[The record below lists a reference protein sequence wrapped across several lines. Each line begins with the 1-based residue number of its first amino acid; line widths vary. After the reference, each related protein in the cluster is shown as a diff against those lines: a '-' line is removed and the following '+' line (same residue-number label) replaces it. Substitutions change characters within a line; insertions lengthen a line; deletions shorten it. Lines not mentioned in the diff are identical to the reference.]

1 MEAGARSTRLR
12 SLTISPAAFEWFAY
26 AAFAAL
32 FLIVVSGATVR
43 LTGSGLGCE
52 NWPNCG
58 DTFLPPKE
66 YNALIEFG
74 NRGAGFTVGLTTLV
88 AAAVAFRVP
97 GMPRWLLWSAV
108 ALPFT
113 VLAQGVLGGITV
125 LLELHPLIVMGH
137 FLLSLVALAVAVVVV
152 QGARDLAR
160 GVADET
166 PIGSAWLALALVP
179 AAAALVVSGT
189 LVTAAGPHSGGEEIV
204 RFGNLVEAVHIHIGA
219 TAVFGIAFLAL
230 LALLVVERPSLGA
243 RAPPRDAR
251 HGGLGARRRAC
262 RPRGA
267 QAPSPPPVDW
277 ASSQGISAS
286 RAARRC
292 AAPCSS
298 PRFVG
303 GTTARRARRSPRAS
317 SPRAGAPSGSPTSIP
332 RSSTTSRRSG
342 RTCGSRRA

>member
-12 SLTISPAAFEWFAY
+12 SLTITPAAFELFAY
-26 AAFAAL
+26 AALAAL

-52 NWPNCG
+52 NWPSCG
-58 DTFLPPKE
+58 ETFLPPKD
-66 YNALIEFG
+66 YNAYVEFG
-74 NRGAGFTVGLTTLV
+74 NRVAGFVVGVTTL
-88 AAAVAFRVP
+88 AAAVAAFRVP

-152 QGARDLAR
+152 LGARDLAR
-160 GVADET
+160 GGVEEE

-219 TAVFGIAFLAL
+219 TAVFGIAFLTL
-230 LALLVVERPSLGA
+230 LGLLVFE
-243 RAPPRDAR
+243 
-251 HGGLGARRRAC
+251 RRRA
-262 RPRGA
+262 RVELGLAVAVLGLLLA
-267 QAPSPPPVDW
+267 QMVVGEIQWREALPWGLVLLHVTLATAVW
-277 ASSQGISAS
+277 V
-286 RAARRC
+286 
-292 AAPCSS
+292 
-298 PRFVG
+298 FVI
-303 GTTARRARRSPRAS
+303 TLAVRIVLRYRARLP
-317 SPRAGAPSGSPTSIP
+317 
-332 RSSTTSRRSG
+332 
-342 RTCGSRRA
+342 

>member
-58 DTFLPPKE
+58 ETFLPPKE

-74 NRGAGFTVGLTTLV
+74 NRIAGFTVGITTLV
-88 AAAVAFRVP
+88 AAAAAFRVP

-160 GVADET
+160 GAADET

-219 TAVFGIAFLAL
+219 NAVFGIAFLAL
-230 LALLVVERPSLGA
+230 LALLVVERE
-243 RAPPRDAR
+243 
-251 HGGLGARRRAC
+251 
-262 RPRGA
+262 
-267 QAPSPPPVDW
+267 
-277 ASSQGISAS
+277 
-286 RAARRC
+286 
-292 AAPCSS
+292 
-298 PRFVG
+298 
-303 GTTARRARRSPRAS
+303 RARVELGL
-317 SPRAGAPSGSPTSIP
+317 AGAVLALLLAQMVVGEIQWREALPWGLVLLHVTLATAVWVLVVALAV
-332 RSSTTSRRSG
+332 RVVLRQ
-342 RTCGSRRA
+342 RARLP

>member
-12 SLTISPAAFEWFAY
+12 SLTISPAAFEWFAW
-26 AAFAAL
+26 AAFATL

-74 NRGAGFTVGLTTLV
+74 NRVAGFTVGLTTLV
-88 AAAVAFRVP
+88 AAAAAFRVP

-230 LALLVVERPSLGA
+230 LALLVVER
-243 RAPPRDAR
+243 D
-251 HGGLGARRRAC
+251 
-262 RPRGA
+262 
-267 QAPSPPPVDW
+267 
-277 ASSQGISAS
+277 
-286 RAARRC
+286 
-292 AAPCSS
+292 
-298 PRFVG
+298 
-303 GTTARRARRSPRAS
+303 RARVELGL
-317 SPRAGAPSGSPTSIP
+317 AGAVLALLLAQMVVGEIQWREALPWGLVLLHVTLATAVWVLVVALAV
-332 RSSTTSRRSG
+332 RVVLRH
-342 RTCGSRRA
+342 RARLPQNS